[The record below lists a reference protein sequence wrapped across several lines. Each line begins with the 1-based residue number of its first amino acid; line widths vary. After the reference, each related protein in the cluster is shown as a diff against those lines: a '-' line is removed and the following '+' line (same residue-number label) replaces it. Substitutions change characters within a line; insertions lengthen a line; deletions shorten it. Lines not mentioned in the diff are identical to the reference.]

1 MASFMALYGARLV
14 DNGYAVI
21 PIMPGTKKPGRFVAG
36 AWRDYPGWTKH
47 CGRPTTDN
55 EFAIWS
61 QWPDAGIGIAGGTV
75 VAVDI
80 DVADGEAALRIE
92 TLARERLGE
101 TPALR
106 IGRAPKRLLVYRAET
121 PFKGFKL
128 MPIELL
134 CEGQQFVA
142 YHLHPDTGR
151 PYEWPE
157 ESLADI
163 DMGRLPAISQEK
175 ARAFADEAYALL
187 PESLR
192 PSRLG
197 DANVP
202 AHPSAPGDLRGTPE
216 AVSAAL
222 AFIPNADLDYDSWM
236 RIGMALKGALGDEA
250 ESLFVAWSAQ
260 SAKDVPDYTAKTWA
274 SFQPRSI
281 GAGTLYHHAIANGWS
296 PDPALVLNGN
306 VCMNGRHPAQAL
318 LEKLS
323 SPPLQLPQEIAEVRR
338 VEKAPCPVDIA
349 GLDGTLKMLVDYML
363 ATARR
368 PQPVLAVGASL
379 CALGALMGRKYR
391 TESNLRSNLYVVGIA
406 DSGSGK
412 NHSREVI
419 TELFVEAGL
428 GHTLG
433 GNKIASGAGL
443 LTAVHRQPAILFQI
457 DEFGMFLSA
466 AADRKR
472 SPRHISEILDIMTE
486 IYTMAGTIFLG
497 AEYAN
502 RDGKNERRDINQP
515 CLCVYGTTTPI
526 HFWNALQSSNVVD
539 GSLARF
545 IVLQSEDDYP
555 EENEAAGI
563 RTSPPDLLDALNLI
577 ESGGGRQAAGNLA
590 GMTPGPETALDPLTV
605 PMTPEARSLF
615 RAFKHDN
622 TARLR
627 EARGTLYTAILAR
640 IAENAWK
647 VAMIRAVAAD
657 PVAPAIRAVDA
668 AWAIALVRHCAEHTM
683 LEVERNIADNPVEAN
698 HKRVL
703 GIIRTAGVAGLTKN
717 ELARRTQFLD
727 QRQRTDIVGSLVEAG
742 QVVTALRPSATKQ
755 AMIFRI
761 CDGEA
766 A

>member
-1 MASFMALYGARLV
+1 MASFMADLGARLV

-21 PIMPGTKKPGRFVAG
+21 PIMPGTKKPGRFIG
-36 AWRDYPGWTKH
+36 GTWRDYPGWTKH

-55 EFAIWS
+55 ELTIWT
-61 QWPDAGIGIAGGTV
+61 QWPDAGIGIAGGAV
-75 VAVDI
+75 AAVDI
-80 DVADGEAALRIE
+80 DVADGEVAVRIE
-92 TLARERLGE
+92 TLARQRLGE

-106 IGRAPKRLLVYRAET
+106 IGRAPKRLLVYRTDA

-128 MPIELL
+128 MPIEVL

-142 YHLHPDTGR
+142 YHIHPDTGR
-151 PYEWPE
+151 AYEWPE

-163 DMGRLPAISQEK
+163 DIGRLPAISQAQ
-175 ARAFADEAYALL
+175 ARAFAEEAYTLL

-192 PSRLG
+192 PARLG
-197 DANVP
+197 GGNIP
-202 AHPSAPGDLRGTPE
+202 AHPAAPGDLRGTTE
-216 AVSAAL
+216 AITAAL

-457 DEFGMFLSA
+457 DEFGMFLAA

-526 HFWNALQSSNVVD
+526 HFWSALQSANVVD

-577 ESGGGRQAAGNLA
+577 ANGGGRQAAGNLA
-590 GMTPGPETALDPLTV
+590 GMTPGPETAVDPLTV

-703 GIIRTAGVAGLTKN
+703 GIIRAAGSAGLTKN

-761 CDGEA
+761 CDGDA

>member
-1 MASFMALYGARLV
+1 MASFMADLGARLV

-47 CGRPTTDN
+47 CTRPTTDN
-55 EFAIWS
+55 ELAIWS
-61 QWPDAGIGIAGGTV
+61 QWPDAGIGIAGGV
-75 VAVDI
+75 VAAVDI
-80 DVADGEAALRIE
+80 DIADGEVAVRIE
-92 TLARERLGE
+92 TLARERLGG

-106 IGRAPKRLLVYRAET
+106 IGRAPKRLLVYRTDE

-128 MPIELL
+128 MPIEVL

-142 YHLHPDTGR
+142 YHIHPDTGR
-151 PYEWPE
+151 AYEWPE

-163 DMGRLPAISQEK
+163 DIGRLPAISQAQ

-192 PSRLG
+192 PARLG
-197 DANVP
+197 DAKP
-202 AHPSAPGDLRGTPE
+202 AAQRLSVTDDLRGTTE
-216 AVSAAL
+216 AVTAAL
-222 AFIPNADLDYDSWM
+222 AFIPNADLDYESWM
-236 RIGMALKGALGDEA
+236 RIGMALKGALGDEG
-250 ESLFVAWSAQ
+250 ETLFASWSAQ
-260 SAKDVPDYTAKTWA
+260 STKDVPETTAKAWA
-274 SFQPRSI
+274 SFQPRAI

-306 VCMNGRHPAQAL
+306 VRANGPHPAQAL

-323 SPPLQLPQEIAEVRR
+323 SPPLQLPQEIADVRP

-349 GLDGTLKMLVDYML
+349 GLDGGLKMLVDYML

-368 PQPVLAVGASL
+368 PQPVLALGASL

-457 DEFGMFLSA
+457 DEFGMFLAA

-472 SPRHISEILDIMTE
+472 SPRHISEILDLMTE
-486 IYTMAGTIFLG
+486 IYTMAGAIFLG

-502 RDGKNERRDINQP
+502 RDGRNERRDINQP
-515 CLCVYGTTTPI
+515 CLCVYGTTTPV
-526 HFWNALQSSNVVD
+526 HFWNALQSANVVD

-545 IVLQSEDDYP
+545 IVFQSEDDYP
-555 EENEAAGI
+555 EENDAAGI
-563 RTSPPDLLDALNLI
+563 RTSPPELLNALKLI
-577 ESGGGRQAAGNLA
+577 ASGGGRQAAGNLA
-590 GMTPGPETALDPLTV
+590 GMTPGPETAVDPLSV

-627 EARGTLYTAILAR
+627 EARGTLFTSILAR

-683 LEVERNIADNPVEAN
+683 LEVERNVADNPVEAN

-703 GIIRTAGVAGLTKN
+703 GIIRNAGDGGLTKS
-717 ELARRTQFLD
+717 ELIRRTQFLD
-727 QRQRTDIVGSLVEAG
+727 KRQRDEMIASMAEAG
-742 QVVTALRPSATKQ
+742 MIASALRPTATKSVLVLR
-755 AMIFRI
+755 ATE
-761 CDGEA
+761 GGL
-766 A
+766 

>member
-1 MASFMALYGARLV
+1 
-14 DNGYAVI
+14 
-21 PIMPGTKKPGRFVAG
+21 
-36 AWRDYPGWTKH
+36 
-47 CGRPTTDN
+47 
-55 EFAIWS
+55 
-61 QWPDAGIGIAGGTV
+61 
-75 VAVDI
+75 
-80 DVADGEAALRIE
+80 
-92 TLARERLGE
+92 
-101 TPALR
+101 
-106 IGRAPKRLLVYRAET
+106 
-121 PFKGFKL
+121 
-128 MPIELL
+128 
-134 CEGQQFVA
+134 
-142 YHLHPDTGR
+142 
-151 PYEWPE
+151 
-157 ESLADI
+157 
-163 DMGRLPAISQEK
+163 
-175 ARAFADEAYALL
+175 
-187 PESLR
+187 
-192 PSRLG
+192 
-197 DANVP
+197 
-202 AHPSAPGDLRGTPE
+202 
-216 AVSAAL
+216 
-222 AFIPNADLDYDSWM
+222 
-236 RIGMALKGALGDEA
+236 MALKGALGDDG
-250 ESLFVAWSAQ
+250 ESLFSIWSAQ
-260 SAKDVPDYTAKTWA
+260 SAKDMPEFTAKAWA
-274 SFQPRSI
+274 GFQPRSI
-281 GAGTLYHHAIANGWS
+281 GAGTIYHHAMANGWS
-296 PDPALVLNGN
+296 PDPELTLNGN
-306 VCMNGRHPAQAL
+306 VRMNGRHPAKAL

-323 SPPLQLPQEIAEVRR
+323 SPAVQPLSRCPEVRPA
-338 VEKAPCPVDIA
+338 EKAPCPVDIA
-349 GLDGTLKMLVDYML
+349 GLDGVLKMLVDYML

-368 PQPVLAVGASL
+368 PQPVLAMGASL

-472 SPRHISEILDIMTE
+472 SPRHITDILDTMTE
-486 IYTMAGTIFLG
+486 LYTMAGTIFLG

-526 HFWNALQSSNVVD
+526 HFWSALQSANVVD

-545 IVLQSEDDYP
+545 IVFQSEDDYP

-563 RTSPPDLLDALNLI
+563 RTSPPELLDALKLI
-577 ESGGGRQAAGNLA
+577 ANGGGRQAAGNLA
-590 GMTPGPETALDPLTV
+590 GMTPGPETAVDPLTV
-605 PMTPEARSLF
+605 PMTPEARALF
-615 RAFKHDN
+615 AAFKRDN
-622 TARLR
+622 TDQLR

-647 VAMIRAVAAD
+647 VAMIRAVSAD
-657 PVAPAIRAVDA
+657 PAAPVIRALDA
-668 AWAIALVRHCAEHTM
+668 EWAIALVRHCADHTM
-683 LEVERNIADNPVEAN
+683 VEVERNVADNPVEAN

-703 GIIRTAGVAGLTKN
+703 GIIRISGEAGLTKN

-742 QVVTALRPSATKQ
+742 QVVTALRPSATKP
-755 AMIFRI
+755 AMIFRV

>member
-1 MASFMALYGARLV
+1 MASFMADLGARLV
-14 DNGYAVI
+14 DNGFSVI
-21 PIMPGTKKPGRFVAG
+21 PIMPGTKKPGRFIGG
-36 AWRDYPGWTKH
+36 AWRDYAGWTKH
-47 CGRPTTDN
+47 CVRPTTDN
-55 EFAIWS
+55 EVSIWS
-61 QWPDAGIGIAGGTV
+61 QWPDAGIGIAGGAV
-75 VAVDI
+75 AAVDI
-80 DVADGEAALRIE
+80 DVADAEVALRIE
-92 TLARERLGE
+92 TLAREMLGE

-106 IGRAPKRLLVYRAET
+106 IGRPPKRLLVYRTAA
-121 PFKGFKL
+121 PFKGIKRS
-128 MPIELL
+128 PIEIL

-142 YHLHPDTGR
+142 FAIHPDTGR

-163 DMGRLPAISQEK
+163 DIGGLPLVSEAQ
-175 ARAFADEAYALL
+175 ARAFVDEAYMLL

-192 PSRLG
+192 PARLG
-197 DANVP
+197 GGKP
-202 AHPSAPGDLRGTPE
+202 AAQRLSVTDNLRGTAD
-216 AVSAAL
+216 AVTAAL

-236 RIGMALKGALGDEA
+236 RIGMALKGALGDDGEA
-250 ESLFVAWSAQ
+250 LFADWSAQ
-260 SAKDVPDYTAKTWA
+260 SVKDVPETTAKAWG

-281 GAGTLYHHAIANGWS
+281 GAGSIYHHAMANGWT
-296 PDPALVLNGN
+296 PDRALVLNGN
-306 VCMNGRHPAQAL
+306 VQMNGRHPARGL

-323 SPPLQLPQEIAEVRR
+323 LQPQLPQKIAEVGP
-338 VEKAPCPVDIA
+338 VEKAPCPVDIS
-349 GLDGTLKMLVDYML
+349 GLDGALKMLVDYML

-428 GHTLG
+428 GHALG

-555 EENEAAGI
+555 EENDAAGI
-563 RTSPPDLLDALNLI
+563 RTSPPELLDALNLI
-577 ESGGGRQAAGNLA
+577 ASGGGRQPAGNLA
-590 GMTPGPETALDPLTV
+590 GMTPGPETAVDPLTV
-605 PMTPEARSLF
+605 PLTPEARALF
-615 RAFKHDN
+615 AGFKRDN
-622 TARLR
+622 TAQLR
-627 EARGTLYTAILAR
+627 EARGTLFTSILAR

-647 VAMIRAVAAD
+647 VAMIRAVGAD
-657 PVAPAIRAVDA
+657 PVAPVIRAVDA

-683 LEVERNIADNPVEAN
+683 LEVKRNVADNPVEAN

-703 GIIRTAGVAGLTKN
+703 GIIRTAGAAGLTKN

-755 AMIFRI
+755 AMIFRV

>member
-1 MASFMALYGARLV
+1 
-14 DNGYAVI
+14 
-21 PIMPGTKKPGRFVAG
+21 
-36 AWRDYPGWTKH
+36 
-47 CGRPTTDN
+47 
-55 EFAIWS
+55 
-61 QWPDAGIGIAGGTV
+61 
-75 VAVDI
+75 
-80 DVADGEAALRIE
+80 
-92 TLARERLGE
+92 
-101 TPALR
+101 
-106 IGRAPKRLLVYRAET
+106 
-121 PFKGFKL
+121 
-128 MPIELL
+128 
-134 CEGQQFVA
+134 
-142 YHLHPDTGR
+142 
-151 PYEWPE
+151 
-157 ESLADI
+157 
-163 DMGRLPAISQEK
+163 
-175 ARAFADEAYALL
+175 
-187 PESLR
+187 
-192 PSRLG
+192 
-197 DANVP
+197 
-202 AHPSAPGDLRGTPE
+202 
-216 AVSAAL
+216 
-222 AFIPNADLDYDSWM
+222 
-236 RIGMALKGALGDEA
+236 MALKGALGDDGE
-250 ESLFVAWSAQ
+250 VAVLPIWSAQ
-260 SAKDVPDYTAKTWA
+260 SAKDVPDYTAKAWA
-274 SFQPRSI
+274 GFQPSSI
-281 GAGTLYHHAIANGWS
+281 GAGTIYHHAMANGWS
-296 PDPALVLNGN
+296 PDPELTLNGN
-306 VCMNGRHPAQAL
+306 VRMNGRHPARAL

-323 SPPLQLPQEIAEVRR
+323 SPAASTSAKIRGSPSCRE
-338 VEKAPCPVDIA
+338 APCPVDLA
-349 GLDGTLKMLVDYML
+349 GLDGVLKMLVDYML

-545 IVLQSEDDYP
+545 IVFQSEDDYP

-563 RTSPPDLLDALNLI
+563 RTSPPELLDALKLI
-577 ESGGGRQAAGNLA
+577 ASGGGRQPAGNLA
-590 GMTPGPETALDPLTV
+590 GMTPGPETAVDPLTV

-622 TARLR
+622 TAKLR

-657 PVAPAIRAVDA
+657 PVAPVIRAVDA
-668 AWAIALVRHCAEHTM
+668 EWAIALVRHCADHTM
-683 LEVERNIADNPVEAN
+683 VEVERNVADNPVEAN

-703 GIIRTAGVAGLTKN
+703 GIIRAAGDAGLTKS
-717 ELARRTQFLD
+717 ELIRRTQFLD
-727 QRQRTDIVGSLVEAG
+727 KRQRDEMIAAMAEAG
-742 QVVTALRPSATKQ
+742 MIVSAMRPTATKSVMVLRATEGGPVTMQ
-755 AMIFRI
+755 FSKPGTGVVSTAIINRLDQKCNSSIFHAEYIYARADVRVSPPSHI
-761 CDGEA
+761 YY
-766 A
+766 

>member
-1 MASFMALYGARLV
+1 MASFMADLGARLV

-21 PIMPGTKKPGRFVAG
+21 PIMPGTKKPGRFIGG

-47 CGRPTTDN
+47 CVRPTTDN
-55 EFAIWS
+55 EVSIWS
-61 QWPDAGIGIAGGTV
+61 QWPDAGIGVAGGTV
-75 VAVDI
+75 AAIDI
-80 DVADGEAALRIE
+80 DVADGEVAVRIE
-92 TLARERLGE
+92 ALAREKLGD
-101 TPALR
+101 TPAVR
-106 IGRAPKRLLVYRAET
+106 IGRSPKRLLVYRTEA
-121 PFKGFKL
+121 PFKGIKRS
-128 MPIELL
+128 PIEIL

-142 YHLHPDTGR
+142 YHIHPDTGR

-163 DMGRLPAISQEK
+163 DIGRLPVITATR
-175 ARAFADEAYALL
+175 ARAFVDEAYMLV
-187 PESLR
+187 PETLR
-192 PSRLG
+192 PARLG
-197 DANVP
+197 SGDLGAP
-202 AHPSAPGDLRGTPE
+202 PPSAGDLRGTAE
-216 AVSAAL
+216 AVGHAL

-236 RIGMALKGALGDEA
+236 RIGMALKGALGADGEA
-250 ESLFVAWSAQ
+250 LFAAWSAQ
-260 SAKDVPDYTAKTWA
+260 SAKDVPDYTAKAWA
-274 SFQPRSI
+274 GFQPRSI
-281 GAGTLYHHAIANGWS
+281 GAGSIYHHAMANGWS

-306 VCMNGRHPAQAL
+306 VRMNGRHPAQAF
-318 LEKLS
+318 LERLS
-323 SPPLQLPQEIAEVRR
+323 LTKPEHP
-338 VEKAPCPVDIA
+338 EKIPDPRPEKTPCPVEIA

-545 IVLQSEDDYP
+545 IVFQSEDDYP
-555 EENEAAGI
+555 EENDAAGI
-563 RTSPPDLLDALNLI
+563 RTSPPELLDALNLI
-577 ESGGGRQAAGNLA
+577 ARGGGRQPAGNLA
-590 GMTPGPETALDPLTV
+590 GMTPGPETAVDPLTV
-605 PMTPEARSLF
+605 PLTPEARALF
-615 RAFKHDN
+615 AGFKRDN
-622 TARLR
+622 TAKLR
-627 EARGTLYTAILAR
+627 EARGTLFTSILAR

-657 PVAPAIRAVDA
+657 PVAPVIRAVDA

-683 LEVERNIADNPVEAN
+683 LEVERNVADNPVEAN

-703 GIIRTAGVAGLTKN
+703 GIIRAAGSSGLTKN
-717 ELARRTQFLD
+717 DLVRRTQFLD
-727 QRQRTDIVGSLVEAG
+727 KRQRDDVIGTLVESG
-742 QVVTALRPSATKQ
+742 QIGTAMRGSATRP
-755 AMIFRI
+755 AMVFRVVP
-761 CDGEA
+761 E
-766 A
+766 